1 MLENYSTDVII
12 VGAGNAAFSAAVS
25 ARENGSDVLML
36 EKVEEKYMGGNSALT
51 IHMRFAYD
59 KFEDLLPLIK
69 YPDSDNE
76 KKAFGKKIDALREI
90 VTPYTNEDYIN
101 DINNVTENK
110 SDKKLSKY
118 LVNNSLSTIKWMN
131 KLGHYWMP
139 TFENPTSAN
148 VVSFDG
154 KGFGLI
160 TRWKKIAM
168 NMGIKISYNSP
179 VIDLIKENNKICGV
193 IAVQNNK
200 KVKIFAKSIILA
212 CGSFE
217 SNSDMRAK
225 YLGKEWKNIKLRGVP
240 HNTGEGLEMAINHGA
255 VPYDDWSTCHASPQ
269 DVNRPDFD
277 LPGKNKSGDYWSR
290 YAYPFSFMI
299 NQDGERFVD
308 EGETWRGL
316 TYAKTGKAIMKQK
329 NQIAYQLFD
338 SKHRKSGVLAKYQ
351 SSTNHISNTLED
363 LFKKLQINNS
373 KDLLLYINEY
383 NNSIN
388 SNKFDPHILDK
399 KSNLNINPTRSNWA
413 LALDTPPFEAYPTI
427 AGMTFCYGG
436 IKTTT
441 DGEVTSKNGDI
452 IEGLFAVGEMLGG
465 LWYKYYPSGG
475 GMMAGAVFGRS
486 AGKKAS

>member
-1 MLENYSTDVII
+1 
-12 VGAGNAAFSAAVS
+12 
-25 ARENGSDVLML
+25 
-36 EKVEEKYMGGNSALT
+36 
-51 IHMRFAYD
+51 
-59 KFEDLLPLIK
+59 
-69 YPDSDNE
+69 
-76 KKAFGKKIDALREI
+76 
-90 VTPYTNEDYIN
+90 
-101 DINNVTENK
+101 
-110 SDKKLSKY
+110 
-118 LVNNSLSTIKWMN
+118 
-131 KLGHYWMP
+131 
-139 TFENPTSAN
+139 
-148 VVSFDG
+148 
-154 KGFGLI
+154 
-160 TRWKKIAM
+160 
-168 NMGIKISYNSP
+168 
-179 VIDLIKENNKICGV
+179 
-193 IAVQNNK
+193 
-200 KVKIFAKSIILA
+200 
-212 CGSFE
+212 
-217 SNSDMRAK
+217 
-225 YLGKEWKNIKLRGVP
+225 
-240 HNTGEGLEMAINHGA
+240 MAINHGA

-299 NQDGERFVD
+299 NQDGKRFVD

-351 SSTNHISNTLED
+351 SSTNYISNTLED
-363 LFKKLQINNS
+363 LLKKLEINNS

-441 DGEVTSKNGDI
+441 DGEVTNKNGDI

-465 LWYKYYPSGG
+465 LWYKNYPSGG